1 MAPMN
6 NNTWPYISASD
17 ANDMLKKNSDAI
29 QLAGKPWWVQSCAFD
44 AYNHVYGYGCVLLLR
59 YS

>member
-29 QLAGKPWWVQSCAFD
+29 QLAGKPWWLQSYAFD
-44 AYNHVYGYGCVLLLR
+44 VYNHVYGYGCVLLLR